1 MSSEFNTSRPITD
14 DLEANPIIL
23 TATSDSSE
31 LTLLRVTYL
40 ETEWRSKRKSNT
52 VDCKI
57 ILKNYNY
64 HKKFKKIEKM
74 SSPLKFGTVAY
85 GKVHVGIRN

>member
-40 ETEWRSKRKSNT
+40 ETKSGGA
-52 VDCKI
+52 K
-57 ILKNYNY
+57 
-64 HKKFKKIEKM
+64 EK
-74 SSPLKFGTVAY
+74 V
-85 GKVHVGIRN
+85 IQ

>member
-40 ETEWRSKRKSNT
+40 ERGGEKKEERRKERGEEKRGGA
-52 VDCKI
+52 
-57 ILKNYNY
+57 LK
-64 HKKFKKIEKM
+64 
-74 SSPLKFGTVAY
+74 
-85 GKVHVGIRN
+85 KVKL

>member
-40 ETEWRSKRKSNT
+40 ETKSGGTKEKVIN
-52 VDCKI
+52 CKI
-57 ILKNYNY
+57 ISKNHNY
-64 HKKFKKIEKM
+64 HENFFKLKKF
-74 SSPLKFGTVAY
+74 PA
-85 GKVHVGIRN
+85 H